1 MVILV
6 GGRFHM
12 SDILFAYDKLVDGD
26 SYMSHGVEIQGGHL
40 SDPIENCIDFVFKK
54 ENWPLC
60 DCGNFFLGMFQK
72 VGNDYM
78 EKSTREWELL
88 PFEYRLIDNITNEK
102 YYYLV
107 NLKEWSAAIGCIRET
122 DDEVEETIFDYI
134 NPRVL
139 NDCRSGQAKILFNY
153 GYEGFGSIT
162 NGGDSIL
169 TPKLLDKLH
178 KLLDDNNLPHESIV
192 YVDSNVKLN
201 EIELDTKV
209 NFWGYEYC
217 AVDQYRY
224 TIMHKDLTY
233 HGSKR
238 SQENFD
244 LWDKGRETFRE
255 KYYLSLNRLPKT
267 HRIKLL
273 CNFVKYNL
281 LDKGF
286 VSSPKPGDFWEWY
299 IDDGLRSEG
308 ETLKKISPLSV
319 DGVDFTEKK
328 WSYEKFDVKFYL
340 QSYFSIVAENQYS
353 PFEDQ
358 LQNSEKIWKPIT
370 NFHPFV
376 NVGDYKQLENLR
388 SQGFK
393 TFHPYID
400 ESYDDILDIHERF
413 EAIMIEINKLCN
425 MSLQE
430 IHEWYWSMEEILKYN
445 YYHFYGK
452 FISNHRKWML
462 SKLEGH
468 SGVL

>member
-1 MVILV
+1 
-6 GGRFHM
+6 
-12 SDILFAYDKLVDGD
+12 
-26 SYMSHGVEIQGGHL
+26 
-40 SDPIENCIDFVFKK
+40 
-54 ENWPLC
+54 
-60 DCGNFFLGMFQK
+60 MFQK

-78 EKSTREWELL
+78 EKSTREWEFL

-286 VSSPKPGDFWEWY
+286 VSSPKPGDF
-299 IDDGLRSEG
+299 
-308 ETLKKISPLSV
+308 
-319 DGVDFTEKK
+319 
-328 WSYEKFDVKFYL
+328 
-340 QSYFSIVAENQYS
+340 
-353 PFEDQ
+353 
-358 LQNSEKIWKPIT
+358 
-370 NFHPFV
+370 
-376 NVGDYKQLENLR
+376 
-388 SQGFK
+388 
-393 TFHPYID
+393 
-400 ESYDDILDIHERF
+400 
-413 EAIMIEINKLCN
+413 
-425 MSLQE
+425 
-430 IHEWYWSMEEILKYN
+430 
-445 YYHFYGK
+445 
-452 FISNHRKWML
+452 
-462 SKLEGH
+462 
-468 SGVL
+468 